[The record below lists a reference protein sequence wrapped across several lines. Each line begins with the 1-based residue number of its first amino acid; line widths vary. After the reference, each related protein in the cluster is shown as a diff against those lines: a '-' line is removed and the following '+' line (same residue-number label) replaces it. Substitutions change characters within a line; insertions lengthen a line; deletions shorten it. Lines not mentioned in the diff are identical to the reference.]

1 MTRAL
6 TCCVRPLE
14 QVEMGE
20 AAGKNNMVQMAKDSR
35 GQASR
40 DVIDLL
46 LSSQRKSWAPLLFGA
61 ARCHPHAPHTL

>member
-1 MTRAL
+1 
-6 TCCVRPLE
+6 
-14 QVEMGE
+14 MGE
-20 AAGKNNMVQMAKDSR
+20 EAGKNNMVQMAKDSR

-61 ARCHPHAPHTL
+61 ARCHPHAPHNL